1 MTGFAA
7 LLAAAEEIE
16 GGFAFDITEDWLQG
30 RTAYGGLTSAL
41 ALAAAQRVDP
51 ELPPLRSGQF
61 AMIAPL
67 AGRVEAR
74 ARIVRKGRNATWVA
88 AELSNE
94 KGVGFSASFVFMR
107 QIESAADIAGYSV
120 PEGVNSVA
128 DAKPVPMEV
137 APEFLKRNFD
147 ARFALP
153 KSALGEADLCW
164 WVRLKE
170 REGLDSA
177 LEAVLIGDAL
187 PTAVLPLLGFRVPIS
202 SMHWHVNMLEPAP
215 TTEDGW
221 WLLRSTSEFARDGGA
236 SEHILQWNASGRPVI
251 AGMQS
256 VAVFG

>member
-16 GGFAFDITEDWLQG
+16 GGFVFDITEDWLQG

-41 ALAAAQRVDP
+41 SLAAAQRVDP
-51 ELPPLRSGQF
+51 ELPPLRSAQF

-74 ARIVRKGRNATWVA
+74 ARVVRKGRNATWVA
-88 AELSNE
+88 AELSDE
-94 KGVGFSASFVFMR
+94 KGVGFTASFVFMR
-107 QIESAADIAGYSV
+107 RIESASDIAGYPM
-120 PEGVNSVA
+120 PERVTPPA
-128 DAKPVPMEV
+128 EARPVPMEQ
-137 APEFLKRNFD
+137 APAFLRENFD

-164 WVRLKE
+164 WVRLRQ
-170 REGLDSA
+170 REGLDPA
-177 LEAVLIGDAL
+177 LEAVLVGDAL
-187 PTAVLPLLGFRVPIS
+187 PTAVLPLVNFKVPIS

-221 WLLRSTSEFARDGGA
+221 WLLRSTSEFARSGGA
-236 SEHILQWNASGRPVI
+236 SEHILQWSASGEPVI

>member
-7 LLAAAEEIE
+7 RLAAAEAID
-16 GGFAFDITEDWLQG
+16 GGFAFDITDDWLQG

-41 ALAAAQRVDP
+41 ALAAAQRLDP
-51 ELPPLRSGQF
+51 DLPPLRSGQF

-67 AGRVEAR
+67 AGRVEER
-74 ARIVRKGRNATWVA
+74 AWIVRKGRNATWVA

-94 KGVGFSASFVFMR
+94 KGVGFTASFVFMR
-107 QIESAADIAGYSV
+107 QIESAADIAGYPM
-120 PEGVNSVA
+120 PEGVNPVA
-128 DAKPVPMEV
+128 DAKPVPMDH
-137 APEFLKRNFD
+137 APAFLRENFD

-164 WVRLKE
+164 WVRLKQ
-170 REGLDSA
+170 REGLDPA

-187 PTAVLPLLGFRVPIS
+187 PTAVLPLLDFRVPIS

-215 TTEDGW
+215 TTADGW

-236 SEHILQWNASGRPVI
+236 SEHILQWNAAGRPVL

>member
-1 MTGFAA
+1 MAGFAA
-7 LLAAAEEIE
+7 LLSEAPEID

-30 RTAYGGLTSAL
+30 RTAYGGLTSAI
-41 ALAAAQRVDP
+41 ALAAARRVDP

-88 AELSNE
+88 AELSDE

-107 QIESAADIAGYSV
+107 QIESAADIAGYTM
-120 PEGVNSVA
+120 PEGVSPVES
-128 DAKPVPMEV
+128 AKPVPMEH
-137 APEFLKRNFD
+137 APVFLKQNFD

-170 REGLDSA
+170 REGLDPA
-177 LEAVLIGDAL
+177 VEAVLVGDAL
-187 PTAVLPLLGFRVPIS
+187 PTAVLPLLNFRVPIS

-236 SEHILQWNASGRPVI
+236 SEHILQWSASGRPVI
-251 AGMQS
+251 AGLQS

>member
-7 LLAAAEEIE
+7 LLASAEEIE
-16 GGFAFDITEDWLQG
+16 GGFVFDITEDWLQG
-30 RTAYGGLTSAL
+30 RTAYGGLTSAV
-41 ALAAAQRVDP
+41 ALAAAQRLDP

-74 ARIVRKGRNATWVA
+74 ARIVRRGRNATWVA
-88 AELSNE
+88 AELANE
-94 KGVGFSASFVFMR
+94 KGVGFTASFVFMR
-107 QIESAADIAGYSV
+107 QIESAADIAGYPM
-120 PEGVNSVA
+120 PEGVNPVA
-128 DAKPVPMEV
+128 DAKPVPLDV

-153 KSALGEADLCW
+153 KSALGEADMCW

-170 REGLDSA
+170 RDGLDPA
-177 LEAVLIGDAL
+177 LEAVLVGDAL
-187 PTAVLPLLGFRVPIS
+187 PTAVLPLLNFRVPIS
-202 SMHWHVNMLEPAP
+202 SMHWHINLLEPAP
-215 TTEDGW
+215 VTEDGW
-221 WLLRSTSEFARDGGA
+221 WLLRTTSAFARDGGA
-236 SEHILQWNASGRPVI
+236 SEHILQWSVAGAPVI

>member
-16 GGFAFDITEDWLQG
+16 GGFVFDITEDWLQG

-41 ALAAAQRVDP
+41 SLAAAQRVDP

-74 ARIVRKGRNATWVA
+74 ARVVRKGRNATWVA
-88 AELSNE
+88 AELSDE
-94 KGVGFSASFVFMR
+94 KGVGFTASFVFMR
-107 QIESAADIAGYSV
+107 RIESAADIAGYPM
-120 PEGVNSVA
+120 PEGVTPPA
-128 DAKPVPMEV
+128 EARPVPMEQ
-137 APEFLKRNFD
+137 APAFLSENFD

-164 WVRLKE
+164 WVRLRQ
-170 REGLDSA
+170 REGLDPA
-177 LEAVLIGDAL
+177 LEAVLVGDAL
-187 PTAVLPLLGFRVPIS
+187 PTAVLPLVNFKVPIS
-202 SMHWHVNMLEPAP
+202 SMHWHVNMLEPVP

-221 WLLRSTSEFARDGGA
+221 WLLRSTSEFARSGGA
-236 SEHILQWNASGRPVI
+236 SEHILQWSASGEPVI

>member
-16 GGFAFDITEDWLQG
+16 GGFVFDITEDWLQG

-41 ALAAAQRVDP
+41 SPSAAPRGDP
-51 ELPPLRSGQF
+51 GFPPVRSGQF

-67 AGRVEAR
+67 AGPVEAR
-74 ARIVRKGRNATWVA
+74 ARIVRRGRNATWVS
-88 AELSNE
+88 AELSND
-94 KGVGFSASFVFMR
+94 KGVGFTASFVFMR
-107 QIESAADIAGYSV
+107 QIESAADIAGY
-120 PEGVNSVA
+120 PMPAGVSPVA

-170 REGLDSA
+170 REGLDPA
-177 LEAVLIGDAL
+177 LEAVLVGDAL
-187 PTAVLPLLGFRVPIS
+187 PTAVLPLLNFRVPIS

-215 TTEDGW
+215 TNEDGW

-236 SEHILQWNASGRPVI
+236 SEHILQWSASGAPVI